1 MGSVIKTAFPT
12 FNGYAPKEGVKA
24 LPIFFDFR
32 TVAVLEFDLLLENTQ
47 GSIQMVQSVWVDNAD
62 NPNSIEILFGV
73 TNQRVVVPANVQAMC
88 PVITVD
94 QTRVKI
100 TGTINPDAVGQI
112 ILMNVPMPYTQVGAV
127 TVNVPAINV
136 AAITPVTATDH
147 SGTITAGGTSQ
158 SAIPANTSRL
168 GFTVQNPTNEIEP
181 LYINFTSAA
190 GAGNSIEILPGQ
202 IFPPNGSPY
211 VSTEEITINAATTGH
226 VYIAKE
232 YQ

>member
-1 MGSVIKTAFPT
+1 MSSVIKTAFPT

-32 TVAVLEFDLLLENTQ
+32 SVNFLEFDLLLENTQ

-62 NPNSIEILFGV
+62 NPNPVEILFGV

-94 QTRVKI
+94 QTKVKI
-100 TGTINPDAVGQI
+100 TGTINPAAVGQI

-127 TVNVPAINV
+127 TVNVPT
-136 AAITPVTATDH
+136 ITIDPITQVTATDY
-147 SGTITAGGTSQ
+147 SGTIDAGGTSQ
-158 SAIPANTSRL
+158 TLMASNANRL
-168 GFTVQNPTNEIEP
+168 GFTVQNPTSEIEP
-181 LYINFTSAA
+181 LYINFTGPA
-190 GAGNSIEILPGQ
+190 GAGDSIELLPGQ

-211 VSTEEITINAATTGH
+211 VSSEEITINAATTGH
-226 VYIAKE
+226 VFIAKE